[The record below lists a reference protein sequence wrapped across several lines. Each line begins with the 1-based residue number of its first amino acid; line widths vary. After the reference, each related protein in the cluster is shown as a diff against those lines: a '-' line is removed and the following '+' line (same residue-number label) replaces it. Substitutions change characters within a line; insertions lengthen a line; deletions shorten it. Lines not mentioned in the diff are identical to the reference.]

1 MAAHTK
7 FTPEI
12 GKLIC
17 DLVRTGVHRRHAAQK
32 ARVGK
37 DALYEWLAKGEADEP
52 KPEHAQLVEF
62 ALNFREAEA
71 DYAIAALKSID
82 EKRNAGLDW
91 KADSWRLEKFFPGE
105 FGSKVSHEVSGP
117 AGGPIEVSDARAKL
131 LAKLAP
137 KPEPGG
143 SG

>member
-37 DALYEWLAKGEADEP
+37 DALYEWLANGEADEP
-52 KPEHAQLVEF
+52 KPVP
-62 ALNFREAEA
+62 
-71 DYAIAALKSID
+71 
-82 EKRNAGLDW
+82 AG
-91 KADSWRLEKFFPGE
+91 ATSAPAN
-105 FGSKVSHEVSGP
+105 FGSSS
-117 AGGPIEVSDARAKL
+117 RR
-131 LAKLAP
+131 
-137 KPEPGG
+137 
-143 SG
+143 

>member
-1 MAAHTK
+1 MAK
-7 FTPEI
+7 PRNTPKRTTPKPAPSEAAPKRRA
-12 GKLIC
+12 GRPANPNTQPLPPVTGLRLPL
-17 DLVRTGVHRRHAAQK
+17 DLL
-32 ARVGK
+32 
-37 DALYEWLAKGEADEP
+37 DALDAY
-52 KPEHAQLVEF
+52 V
-62 ALNFREAEA
+62 
-71 DYAIAALKSID
+71 
-82 EKRNAGLDW
+82 EKRNAELDW